1 MTDSI
6 GNSLQHMTHN
16 VILEDRHALT
26 VSGVSDIDSF
36 DEQTVIIY
44 TELGELT
51 VKGENL
57 HINKL
62 SLEIGELTVQGDID
76 ALVYSSRQSPKNS
89 GGFFSKV
96 FR

>member
-1 MTDSI
+1 MTDNI
-6 GNSLQHMTHN
+6 GNGIQRQAHN
-16 VILEDRHALT
+16 VILEDRHNLS

-36 DEQTVIIY
+36 DEQTIIIY

-57 HINKL
+57 HINSL
-62 SLEIGELTVQGDID
+62 SLEIGELSVQGDID
-76 ALVYSSRQSPKNS
+76 ALVYSSRQPVKNS
-89 GGFFSKV
+89 GFFSKV